1 MNELN
6 KLQQILYQD
15 NISYRKLSRM
25 SGVSKSAINR
35 IANFEVDPKQ
45 TTMIS
50 IARALNMNVVDI
62 FNLDWRK

>member
-62 FNLDWRK
+62 FNLDWRT